1 MVNFPAGL
9 PKCLKWLQWLI
20 IIIII
25 IIIIKGSC
33 RRLKTTIL
41 EQKYSVKSSNH
52 KSKKASILECLME
65 LIPMNKTLPIYP
77 TLIFKANIS

>member
-9 PKCLKWLQWLI
+9 PKCLKWLQWFI

-25 IIIIKGSC
+25 IIIVITSKGSC

-41 EQKYSVKSSNH
+41 EQNILSNRQIINR
-52 KSKKASILECLME
+52 KR
-65 LIPMNKTLPIYP
+65 PP
-77 TLIFKANIS
+77 F

>member
-9 PKCLKWLQWLI
+9 PKCLKWLQWFI

-25 IIIIKGSC
+25 VITSKGSC

-41 EQKYSVKSSNH
+41 EQNILSNRQIINR
-52 KSKKASILECLME
+52 KR
-65 LIPMNKTLPIYP
+65 PP
-77 TLIFKANIS
+77 F

>member
-9 PKCLKWLQWLI
+9 PKCLKWLQWFI

-25 IIIIKGSC
+25 IIVITSKGSC

-41 EQKYSVKSSNH
+41 EQNILSNRQIINR
-52 KSKKASILECLME
+52 KR
-65 LIPMNKTLPIYP
+65 PP
-77 TLIFKANIS
+77 F

>member
-9 PKCLKWLQWLI
+9 PKCLKWLQWFI

-25 IIIIKGSC
+25 IIIIVITSKGSC

-41 EQKYSVKSSNH
+41 EQNILSNRQIINR
-52 KSKKASILECLME
+52 KR
-65 LIPMNKTLPIYP
+65 PP
-77 TLIFKANIS
+77 F

>member
-9 PKCLKWLQWLI
+9 PKCLKWLQWFI

-25 IIIIKGSC
+25 IIIIIVITSKGSC

-41 EQKYSVKSSNH
+41 EQNILSNRQIINR
-52 KSKKASILECLME
+52 KR
-65 LIPMNKTLPIYP
+65 PP
-77 TLIFKANIS
+77 F

>member
-9 PKCLKWLQWLI
+9 PKCLKSKCLKWLQWFI

-25 IIIIKGSC
+25 IIIIIVIIIVITSKGSC

-41 EQKYSVKSSNH
+41 EQNILSNRQIINR
-52 KSKKASILECLME
+52 KR
-65 LIPMNKTLPIYP
+65 PP
-77 TLIFKANIS
+77 F